1 MIVIGTKCQLHQVVT
16 EELTAAAVGSGALPV
31 FATPMMCAMMEN
43 AAMTCLQ
50 GFLEEGKGSVGTHLD
65 VSHDAPTPVGMTVWA
80 EAEIINV
87 SENSKMIDFKVK
99 AWDERGPIGEGTHT
113 RAVIS
118 NERFLNKCNAKL
130 DKE

>member
-1 MIVIGTKCQLHQVVT
+1 MILIGTKCQVHQVVT
-16 EELTAAAVGSGALPV
+16 QELTAAAVGSGALPV
-31 FATPMMCAMMEN
+31 FATPMMCSMMEN
-43 AAMTCLQ
+43 AAMTALQ
-50 GFLEEGKGSVGTHLD
+50 GFLEEGKGSVGTQLS

-80 EAEIINV
+80 EAEIVDV
-87 SENSKMIDFKVK
+87 SENSKMVSFKVK

-130 DKE
+130 ENN